1 LKRGA
6 TDYVL
11 KERLSRIG
19 PSVQRALREAT
30 ERQERE
36 RAEAVLAGEKQLL
49 ELMAKGAS
57 LPTILHGLCPVAAE
71 APPTSPA
78 SILLL
83 GPDGLRLRHGAAPS
97 LPKSYVD
104 AIDGASI
111 GPVAGSCGTAAYRNE
126 PVIVG
131 DIAADPLWADYR
143 DLALPHGLRACWS
156 TPV

>member
-1 LKRGA
+1 
-6 TDYVL
+6 
-11 KERLSRIG
+11 
-19 PSVQRALREAT
+19 
-30 ERQERE
+30 
-36 RAEAVLAGEKQLL
+36 
-49 ELMAKGAS
+49 
-57 LPTILHGLCPVAAE
+57 
-71 APPTSPA
+71 A

-83 GPDGLRLRHGAAPS
+83 DPDGLRLRHGAAPS

-143 DLALPHGLRACWS
+143 DLALPHGLRAGWS
-156 TPV
+156 TPVRASDGRVLATVAIYARQPGRPTASQQRIIERFTDLASISIERKRIEDERLWFLESMDRINRAIQSTNDLEQMM